1 MNFLTFKR
9 KNMNKLILES
19 NITSRLLP
27 NIVQNFDLIYVLKIF
42 LFIYLFYLKLIFL
55 IFSDHFNRLMLKIK
69 LL

>member
-27 NIVQNFDLIYVLKIF
+27 NIVQNFDFIYVLKIF
-42 LFIYLFYLKLIFL
+42 LFIYFI
-55 IFSDHFNRLMLKIK
+55 
-69 LL
+69 